1 MDGGADYERA
11 GDRAAGDEE
20 GMPAVERSGEYV
32 EDCSCPYTD
41 PEGGLPLFPVPVEL
55 LLVAHPAPP
64 TGGLACS

>member
-1 MDGGADYERA
+1 MDGGAGYERA

-41 PEGGLPLFPVPVEL
+41 PEGGLPLFPIRL
-55 LLVAHPAPP
+55 
-64 TGGLACS
+64 GCSLPRTPRL